1 MSSAE
6 NIFVHGIG
14 AVSPAGWGVLPLREA
29 LAKGEPLPVKEL
41 ARPGSTRSL
50 RVRPVPPPSP
60 RPNFLAH
67 ARLRRTSS
75 ITQYAVAAALEALGD
90 DAARVSG
97 GSLRLGIVFCV
108 MTGCV
113 NYSRRF
119 YDETLK
125 DPATASPLVFPET
138 VFNAPASHLAALLGT
153 TAIDYTLVGDPGIFL
168 QGLAIAGDWL
178 LVGRADGCLV
188 VGAEEI
194 DWLTADAYSLFA
206 RESILSDGAG
216 AVYVRRS
223 EPLSTGS
230 SGEGRRRSEAP
241 GPFPSPPSRR
251 ASVSASLR
259 RDRAEAG
266 GEGGIA
272 PLRRDGGWEGSG
284 LGSAPSLTGENST
297 QPAVQL
303 HSVTESYLFVR
314 RQNRLQAAKWMRA
327 ELPVGKP
334 EHLLCDGTQ
343 GLRNP
348 DAAELEAWRDWP
360 GPRLSPKRVLGEGL
374 AAGSAWQCVAALDAL
389 SQRQHPAASVSVVG
403 CNEQAIGA
411 HFVVSDSNA
420 PESETA
426 GIAGGLKS

>member
-1 MSSAE
+1 MISTE
-6 NIFVHGIG
+6 NISINGIG

-29 LAKGEPLPVKEL
+29 LAKDEPLPAKEL
-41 ARPGSTRSL
+41 ARPGRTRSL

-60 RPNFLAH
+60 RPDFLAH
-67 ARLRRTSS
+67 ARLRRTSP
-75 ITQYAVAAALEALGD
+75 ITQYAVAAALEALGN

-119 YDETLK
+119 YDETLT

-153 TAIDYTLVGDPGIFL
+153 TATNYTMVGDPGIFL

-178 LVGRADGCLV
+178 LAGCVEGCLV

-194 DWLTADAYSLFA
+194 DWLTADAYALFA
-206 RESILSDGAG
+206 RQIILSAGAG
-216 AVYVRRS
+216 AVYLRRA
-223 EPLSTGS
+223 EQPT
-230 SGEGRRRSEAP
+230 P
-241 GPFPSPPSRR
+241 GPSQEGSGQD
-251 ASVSASLR
+251 VSEYRL
-259 RDRAEAG
+259 
-266 GEGGIA
+266 
-272 PLRRDGGWEGSG
+272 PTWEGSG
-284 LGSAPSLTGENST
+284 VGSVPSALTVENSIH
-297 QPAVQL
+297 PAVRL
-303 HSVTESYLFVR
+303 HSVTESHLFVR
-314 RQNRLQAAKWMRA
+314 QQNRAQAAKWMRA
-327 ELPVGKP
+327 EMPVGKP

-348 DAAELEAWRDWP
+348 DAAELKAWCDWP

-374 AAGSAWQCVAALDAL
+374 AAASAWQCVAALDAL
-389 SQRQHPAASVSVVG
+389 RQRQHPAASVSVVG

-411 HFVVSDSNA
+411 HFCASA
-420 PESETA
+420 
-426 GIAGGLKS
+426 